1 MATVYLGTDEVL
13 DRPVAVKVLKSGF
26 GGTDIGE
33 RFRREGRTAA
43 RLSHPNVVQVYDA
56 GEGDLEGRTASFIVM
71 EYVPGGDLKQLIDQ
85 RGYVSAVELARLGSE
100 AAGGLAHAHEKG
112 VIHRD
117 IKPHNILLDGHGR
130 CKLTDFGIARALD
143 SAGVTQSGD
152 YLGTAL
158 YSAPEQLR
166 GGEVTPKSDVYSL
179 GATLYQAA
187 AGEPP
192 FSGSP
197 LEVANQHVNKPPAL
211 PEHLT
216 ADTQGRGLGR
226 LVLDCLAKD
235 PGDRPDAETVRER
248 LSELAARGA
257 YRPDPAEVAA
267 AAGAEGPRRS
277 PAASGS
283 VRETAGRKAGRT
295 RRRSRPLRV
304 VMAALAVAVLF
315 AGGAFALLESDEAPR
330 GEGQP
335 AEPAGAPVAEPDP
348 PEAVQQE
355 PPESEVPEKEPPES
369 GAPPSGAEEP
379 EVPEDAVPSPEPA
392 EPGGQSGE
400 PDPAPVT
407 PSPPEGSGD
416 DEEGPG
422 SAPGEGL
429 SEDDAERTVEEVYL
443 AAASGD
449 YERSYGLLSSRFQ
462 RETAGSPE
470 DWASIFETLER
481 ISFVQGPQA
490 SISDGTAEVTGETR
504 AVHTD
509 RTEFNAGSWTL
520 VQEDGQWKLDGVN
533 VQTRQV

>member
-1 MATVYLGTDEVL
+1 MAAVYLGTDEVL

-26 GGTDIGE
+26 GETDIGE

-43 RLSHPNVVQVYDA
+43 RLSHPNVVQVHDA
-56 GEGDLEGRTASFIVM
+56 GEGELEDRTASYIVM
-71 EYVPGGDLKQLIDQ
+71 EYVPGGDLKQLIDE
-85 RGYVSAVELARLGSE
+85 RGYVAAAELSRLGAE
-100 AAGGLAHAHEKG
+100 AASGLAHAHEKG

-117 IKPHNILLDGHGR
+117 IKPHNILLDGYGR

-166 GGEVTPKSDVYSL
+166 GEEVTPKSDVYSL

-211 PEHLT
+211 PEHLA
-216 ADTQGRGLGR
+216 ADAPGRGLGR
-226 LVLDCLAKD
+226 LILDCLEKD
-235 PGDRPDAETVRER
+235 PGDRPDASAVRER
-248 LSELAARGA
+248 LSELAARGEIQPEA
-257 YRPDPAEVAA
+257 TQA
-267 AAGAEGPRRS
+267 AAGAVPAAGARRS
-277 PAASGS
+277 PATGGPAWS
-283 VRETAGRKAGRT
+283 TAGRKAGRA
-295 RRRSRPLRV
+295 RRRHRPFRV

-315 AGGAFALLESDEAPR
+315 AGGAFALLESDEATQ

-335 AEPAGAPVAEPDP
+335 AEPAGSPAAEPEP
-348 PEAVQQE
+348 PEAVQPSPPEQE
-355 PPESEVPEKEPPES
+355 PPESETPAS
-369 GAPPSGAEEP
+369 GVEEP
-379 EVPEDAVPSPEPA
+379 EAPGDAVPSPGQPDPGGSEEPA
-392 EPGGQSGE
+392 QEE

-407 PSPPEGSGD
+407 PP
-416 DEEGPG
+416 EGPG
-422 SAPGEGL
+422 GDDGGSGNASGESL
-429 SEDDAERTVEEVYL
+429 SGSDAERTVEEVYR
-443 AAASGD
+443 AAAAGD
-449 YERSYGLLSSRFQ
+449 YESSYGLLSSRFQ
-462 RETAGSPE
+462 SEVAGSPE
-470 DWASIFETLER
+470 NWAATFDTLER

-490 SISDGTAEVTGETR
+490 TVSGGTAEVTGETR

-509 RTEFNAGSWTL
+509 RTELNAGSWIL